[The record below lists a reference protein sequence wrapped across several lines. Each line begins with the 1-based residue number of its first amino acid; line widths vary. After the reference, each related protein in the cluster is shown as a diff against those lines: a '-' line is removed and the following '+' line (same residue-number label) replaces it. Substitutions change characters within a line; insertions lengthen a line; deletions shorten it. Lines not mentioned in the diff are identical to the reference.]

1 MKRSSSQV
9 MVDIY
14 LSKSMGREEHV
25 NFFCC
30 FFTNY
35 VLRTTGPKVK
45 ERCCVVNGRDFNDH
59 SHKVTKL
66 YPEDHVELE
75 NLLDS

>member
-25 NFFCC
+25 NFFIVAFVLICVE
-30 FFTNY
+30 NY
-35 VLRTTGPKVK
+35 WAKGQ
-45 ERCCVVNGRDFNDH
+45 RDFNDH